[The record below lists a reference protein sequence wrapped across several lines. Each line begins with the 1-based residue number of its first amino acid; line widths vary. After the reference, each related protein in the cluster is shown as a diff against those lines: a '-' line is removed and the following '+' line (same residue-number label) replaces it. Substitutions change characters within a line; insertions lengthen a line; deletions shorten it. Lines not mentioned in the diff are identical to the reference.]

1 VSSRGAIR
9 VSLLSLISVAA
20 INAAAQEASPDWI
33 DWERLD
39 AGEVLYE
46 TAGEDRGTVSIN
58 IAVLI
63 DADWRAIWDVL
74 RACDISPEYVP
85 NVRACT
91 RIAEV
96 EGGNAELFKQVVKPA
111 FFLPKFEH
119 VFRLD
124 YQPPDRIE
132 VSHVSGPM
140 DRLEGNWQLL
150 ERPGGAIA
158 LIHSMTLKP
167 GFPVPRFF
175 VRNTLESDLPEVLRA
190 IRERAEA
197 AARSEDPD

>member
-1 VSSRGAIR
+1 MLPAVLAI
-9 VSLLSLISVAA
+9 AA
-20 INAAAQEASPDWI
+20 LDAKAQEFDLNWI

-46 TAGEDRGTVSIN
+46 TTNEERGTVTISV
-58 IAVLI
+58 AVAI
-63 DADWRAIWDVL
+63 DADRQAIWDIL
-74 RACDISPEYVP
+74 TACEVSPDYVP
-85 NVRACT
+85 NVRAC
-91 RIAEV
+91 RLIATV
-96 EGGNAELFKQVVKPA
+96 AGGSAELFEQVVKPA

-124 YQPPDRIE
+124 YFPPDRID

-140 DRLEGNWQLL
+140 DRLDGGWRLL
-150 ERPGGAIA
+150 ERPSGAIA
-158 LIHSMTLKP
+158 LVHTMTLKP

-175 VRNTLESDLPEVLRA
+175 LRNALESDLPDVLGA

-197 AARSEDPD
+197 ATVR